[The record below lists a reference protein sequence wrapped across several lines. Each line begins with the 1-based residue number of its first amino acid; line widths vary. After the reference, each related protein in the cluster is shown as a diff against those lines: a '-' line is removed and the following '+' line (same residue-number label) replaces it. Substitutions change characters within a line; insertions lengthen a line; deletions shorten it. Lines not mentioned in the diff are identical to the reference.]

1 MLIHHAQHL
10 TSGCSLSKHSSEFW
24 GVFSW
29 QKSPYL
35 RGNFHFHNPLL
46 KNTTMSHTSYYI
58 NWRQM
63 PSITRGRTFW
73 VLHCK
78 QAILSEETGW
88 TIPSVSNSRY
98 LLHWQFPAEEIISF
112 RGRNF
117 CIRKSPQSLG
127 SSITCG
133 TEESVLTFR
142 MVLCPSTL
150 VMLLIYKYA
159 SVISTWLGALE
170 SNRFCFLT
178 VLCNIIW
185 IAITSADEK
194 LLQSLL
200 QRPSYRSLP
209 PLISDPNKQHSSNG
223 LLQPIR

>member
-1 MLIHHAQHL
+1 
-10 TSGCSLSKHSSEFW
+10 
-24 GVFSW
+24 
-29 QKSPYL
+29 
-35 RGNFHFHNPLL
+35 
-46 KNTTMSHTSYYI
+46 
-58 NWRQM
+58 M
-63 PSITRGRTFW
+63 PSITIGRAFW

-150 VMLLIYKYA
+150 VMLPAYKYA
-159 SVISTWLGALE
+159 LVLQAPNLGTLE
-170 SNRFCFLT
+170 SNRFHFLT
-178 VLCNIIW
+178 VLCNSVW
-185 IAITSADEK
+185 IAITSAEEK

-200 QRPSYRSLP
+200 QRASYGSLP

-223 LLQPIR
+223 LLRLIR